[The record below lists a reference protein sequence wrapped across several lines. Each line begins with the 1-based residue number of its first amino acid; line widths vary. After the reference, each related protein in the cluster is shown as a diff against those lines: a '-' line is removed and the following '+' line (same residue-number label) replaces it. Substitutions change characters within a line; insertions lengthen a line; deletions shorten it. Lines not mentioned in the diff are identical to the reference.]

1 MSKKH
6 LLEIVREDFQMPDL
20 PDEES
25 TQTRS
30 RTKSLNSARIIPVR
44 DIIPDPNQ
52 PRKMFNQQKLEELAA
67 TIRSKGVIE
76 PVTVRFK
83 NDQGK
88 YMIVTGERR
97 YKAAQIAGLTE
108 IPCITKDLT
117 DQEALILQIIE
128 NVQREELSPVE
139 EAKSY
144 RILLENNWTQTAI
157 ADLVGKSQPYI
168 SQILKMLDLPAH
180 IIEESEREDIPKEHL
195 LQLTR
200 SEHPEQLWNE
210 IRQGKT
216 AREIR
221 KEVEKERTPRGRPLN
236 FRYCYRPKGKPYRV
250 TVEFRKPHADSHE
263 IRAALNETITFLT
276 EMRNSESNN
285 EVDSSP
291 RKELQRE
298 TSIN

>member
-1 MSKKH
+1 MTKKH
-6 LLEIVREDFQMPDL
+6 LFEAVKQDFQLPDI

-30 RTKSLNSARIIPVR
+30 RTKSLNSARIIPLKE
-44 DIIPDPNQ
+44 IAPDPNQ
-52 PRKMFNQQKLEELAA
+52 PRKHFDQQKLEELAA
-67 TIRSKGVIE
+67 TIRSKGIIE

-83 NDQGK
+83 DDQGK

-97 YKAAQIAGLTE
+97 YKAAQIANLTE

-144 RILLENNWTQTAI
+144 RILLENNWTQQAV

-168 SQILKMLDLPAH
+168 SQILKMLELPEH
-180 IIEESEREDIPKEHL
+180 ILLESEQADTPKEHL

-200 SEHPEQLWNE
+200 SQNPEQLWKE
-210 IRQGKT
+210 IRQGTT
-216 AREIR
+216 AGEIR

-236 FRYCYRPKGKPYRV
+236 YRYCYNPKGKPYRV
-250 TVEFRKPHADSHE
+250 TVEFRKPHAENEE
-263 IRAALNETITFLT
+263 IRAAMNEALNNLT
-276 EMRNSESNN
+276 STH
-285 EVDSSP
+285 P
-291 RKELQRE
+291 
-298 TSIN
+298 T

>member
-6 LLEIVREDFQMPDL
+6 LFEAVKQDFQLPDI

-30 RTKSLNSARIIPVR
+30 RTKSLNSARSIPIR
-44 DIIPDPNQ
+44 EIIPDPNQ
-52 PRKMFNQQKLEELAA
+52 PRKTFNQQKLEELAA
-67 TIRSKGVIE
+67 TIKSKGVIE

-83 NDQGK
+83 DDQGK

-168 SQILKMLDLPAH
+168 SQILKILTLPEAVLQ
-180 IIEESEREDIPKEHL
+180 EAEQTGTSKEHL
-195 LQLTR
+195 LQLAK
-200 SEHPEQLWNE
+200 SESPEQLWQE

-216 AREIR
+216 AGEIK
-221 KEVEKERTPRGRPLN
+221 KEVGKEKSQKGRPGN
-236 FRYCYRPKGKPYRV
+236 YRYLYNPKGKTYRV
-250 TVEFRKPHADSHE
+250 TVEFRKPHATDE
-263 IRAALNETITFLT
+263 EVIDALKDALT
-276 EMRNSESNN
+276 LLTDKLNQNAKG
-285 EVDSSP
+285 DT
-291 RKELQRE
+291 Q
-298 TSIN
+298 

>member
-20 PDEES
+20 PDEEN

-30 RTKSLNSARIIPVR
+30 RTKSLNSARIIPIQE
-44 DIIPDPNQ
+44 IIPDPNQ
-52 PRKMFNQQKLEELAA
+52 PRKTFNQQKLKELAA

-236 FRYCYRPKGKPYRV
+236 YRYCYRPKGKPYRV

-276 EMRNSESNN
+276 DMQNSESNN
-285 EVDSSP
+285 EVDSPP